1 MGSPGIFSRM
11 NVPPSE
17 MLVLPSGVATVEWR
31 RSAQAR
37 RVSLRIDPRNGG
49 IIVTLPPRASR
60 RAGLALL
67 NSHVDWITDRLRAL
81 PSAVPFADGAI
92 IPIDGIPHRLRHAP
106 EQRGLPRIEA
116 GELIITGNT
125 EFLRRRT
132 QDFLRA
138 EARRRLSALVAEK
151 SEIAGLRAKRVT
163 VKDTSSRWGSCA
175 ADGSLAFSWRL
186 ILAPVF
192 VQDYVAAHEVGH
204 LRHMDHGPKFWALV
218 AELTPHMVQATPWLR
233 VEAARLMRIG

>member
-1 MGSPGIFSRM
+1 M

-192 VQDYVAAHEVGH
+192 VQDY
-204 LRHMDHGPKFWALV
+204 
-218 AELTPHMVQATPWLR
+218 LTPLA
-233 VEAARLMRIG
+233 